1 MIKNAAA
8 VLLLLFGVNIASANF
23 LISNTFTEQMG
34 RCEISFYD
42 ETLLADI
49 LISGIAS
56 YIDADE
62 IEAKQF
68 INSRL
73 DELTQL
79 YGFTSFGLEI
89 DNFQS
94 YTEGAD
100 KFVSELNTLI
110 PEFEQELAKL
120 SPSNYRGLFG
130 YGDIK
135 NKLKR
140 SAAEKWNKMFG
151 KGRAKSYQDFLATFN
166 KVKEELDKQITAIQM
181 IMQELA
187 RSVVNFR
194 TEIDKE
200 KLKLYRVQRGSD
212 ILRQVEEEIERSLNS
227 DGASV
232 DNLVG
237 QQRVNFEDIFLPRI
251 KKRRE
256 AINARLKLHKESID
270 NLETMIEFLE
280 VLRNK
285 SQIIQIK
292 MVATP
297 NTLLL
302 QTASLVDR
310 LTLLEINDL
319 TQKYS
324 RL

>member
-130 YGDIK
+130 YGDSSI
-135 NKLKR
+135 
-140 SAAEKWNKMFG
+140 SAAPSVRSRRPRRVCPRRCGNRTSPFP
-151 KGRAKSYQDFLATFN
+151 ATR
-166 KVKEELDKQITAIQM
+166 DPP
-181 IMQELA
+181 A
-187 RSVVNFR
+187 R
-194 TEIDKE
+194 T
-200 KLKLYRVQRGSD
+200 
-212 ILRQVEEEIERSLNS
+212 
-227 DGASV
+227 
-232 DNLVG
+232 
-237 QQRVNFEDIFLPRI
+237 
-251 KKRRE
+251 RRP
-256 AINARLKLHKESID
+256 A
-270 NLETMIEFLE
+270 
-280 VLRNK
+280 
-285 SQIIQIK
+285 
-292 MVATP
+292 
-297 NTLLL
+297 
-302 QTASLVDR
+302 
-310 LTLLEINDL
+310 
-319 TQKYS
+319 
-324 RL
+324 